1 LIKHRNDG
9 SRLTSVYQSQ
19 TVGLVPK
26 ESTTQVAFRL
36 ADRLLA
42 RVDRHA
48 KRMSR
53 EQRGVVFTRVDAV
66 RDLLTRA
73 LEIVEN
79 EASSTKEGRS

>member
-1 LIKHRNDG
+1 M
-9 SRLTSVYQSQ
+9 
-19 TVGLVPK
+19 PK

-48 KRMSR
+48 KRMSK

-66 RDLLTRA
+66 RDLLVRA
-73 LEIVEN
+73 LDIVE
-79 EASSTKEGRS
+79 SEGPP

>member
-1 LIKHRNDG
+1 MVDECIPLAYR
-9 SRLTSVYQSQ
+9 T
-19 TVGLVPK
+19 LVPK

-48 KRMSR
+48 KRMSK

-66 RDLLTRA
+66 RDLLVRA
-73 LEIVEN
+73 LDVVE
-79 EASSTKEGRS
+79 SEGRP